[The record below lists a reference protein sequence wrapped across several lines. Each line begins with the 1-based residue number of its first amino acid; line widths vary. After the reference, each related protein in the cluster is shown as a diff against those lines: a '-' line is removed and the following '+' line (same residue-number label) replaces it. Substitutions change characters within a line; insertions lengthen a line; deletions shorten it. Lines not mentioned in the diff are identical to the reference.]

1 MYCGYKSMFGCN
13 NLKTMTPELLKRVQ
27 SCMFNKKN
35 KDEII
40 PSVPVNIT
48 DNDNDNGN
56 NHQETVIEEIDE
68 IKDNI
73 IDNSVESTDKQVETN
88 EDIYLIK
95 EKLLK
100 EMVAINTIESTTRN
114 ESKLD
119 LPIKTEDIISPT
131 QKDTL
136 FWCIFIIHFGYNEYL
151 QVNRNYGIKELEIK
165 QKIIEYLN
173 KNPGVLKQTNYKI
186 TKASVQEILSD
197 FLTSQ
202 KDTSILCFIAMISY
216 FKMNIIMVDST
227 NRFMLEFFS
236 NKDENLPTYVLYKDG
251 YGKYK
256 VNIEPL
262 NHDNIDD
269 MKNTLICLENYMKPL
284 KSASNYKIDELIDLA
299 RKLGIYNENM
309 KYKKNDLY
317 EQICE
322 ICKWH

>member
-1 MYCGYKSMFGCN
+1 MFGCN

>member
-13 NLKTMTPELLKRVQ
+13 NLKTMTPELLKRIQ

-40 PSVPVNIT
+40 PSEPVIQVQ
-48 DNDNDNGN
+48 DV
-56 NHQETVIEEIDE
+56 VIEEIDE

-73 IDNSVESTDKQVETN
+73 IYNNGVESANKQIEIN
-88 EDIYLIK
+88 ENIFLIK
-95 EKLLK
+95 EKLLR
-100 EMVAINTIESTTRN
+100 EISTIAATDSTTHN
-114 ESKLD
+114 ESKLE
-119 LPIKTEDIISPT
+119 LSINTENIISPI

-136 FWCIFIIHFGYNEYL
+136 FWCIFILHFGYNEYL

-173 KNPGVLKQTNYKI
+173 KNPGILKQTNYKI

-202 KDTSILCFIAMISY
+202 KETSMLCFIAMISY

-227 NRFMLEFFS
+227 NRFMLEFIS
-236 NKDENLPTYVLYKDG
+236 NKDEDLPTYVLYKDG

-256 VNIEPL
+256 VNIEQL
-262 NHDNIDD
+262 NHDNINN

-284 KSASNYKIDELIDLA
+284 KTVSNYKIDDLIDLA
-299 RKLGIYNENM
+299 RKLGICNENM

-317 EQICE
+317 EHICE